1 MSSLSIHMYV
11 FRSEVYLLYTANMW
25 ALSLYPFSYYMP
37 FWLEHLVHLHLI
49 IDRYV
54 HFCHFKNCSGIFL
67 VVLSFFILLPSS
79 LLNWWLSLILCL
91 DSFTFFCVSIILQI
105 FGLWLPWG
113 LYIAIYIYTCI
124 SIHQSLSLY
133 CVCDYFKVL
142 ISQVQMHFNNPI
154 FLLPPAHWLCLI
166 SYFTCFILWIS

>member
-1 MSSLSIHMYV
+1 MSSLSIHIYV

-54 HFCHFKNCSGIFL
+54 LFCHFKNCFGIFF

-79 LLNWWLSLILCL
+79 LLNWWLPLILCF

-113 LYIAIYIYTCI
+113 IYSDLYLYLYLYTSIA
-124 SIHQSLSLY
+124 LSLL
-133 CVCDYFKVL
+133 CV
-142 ISQVQMHFNNPI
+142 
-154 FLLPPAHWLCLI
+154 WL
-166 SYFTCFILWIS
+166 F